1 MAHLEKSSDFLFFLF
16 HNKKIIKYG
25 DILNIKEKIENWVN
39 GKTATLIFATTT
51 GLGVQPYLG
60 FVREHSLRIIAITA
74 HRLGN
79 PRWKPFDPNVRKQI
93 EVLGGTVVE
102 EKALWAIF
110 RVAPMI
116 IAKYVVPLFGYREK
130 NWEELLAVGG
140 RVCLQIT
147 EIAIKENL
155 IKEGD
160 TAVAIAGKNAAL
172 ALKITRARP
181 PKMALLEVIFRPEIE
196 L

>member
-1 MAHLEKSSDFLFFLF
+1 M
-16 HNKKIIKYG
+16 NG
-25 DILNIKEKIENWVN
+25 DILQIKEKIENWID
-39 GKTATLIFATTT
+39 GKPATLIFAATT
-51 GLGVQPYLG
+51 GLGVQPYLD
-60 FVREHSLRIIAITA
+60 FVRKHSLRIIAITA
-74 HRLGN
+74 HKLGN

-102 EKALWAIF
+102 ERAHWAIF

-116 IAKYVVPLFGYREK
+116 IAKYIVPLFGYREK

-160 TAVAIAGKNAAL
+160 TAVAIAGENAAL

>member
-1 MAHLEKSSDFLFFLF
+1 
-16 HNKKIIKYG
+16 
-25 DILNIKEKIENWVN
+25 
-39 GKTATLIFATTT
+39 
-51 GLGVQPYLG
+51 
-60 FVREHSLRIIAITA
+60 
-74 HRLGN
+74 
-79 PRWKPFDPNVRKQI
+79 
-93 EVLGGTVVE
+93 
-102 EKALWAIF
+102 
-110 RVAPMI
+110 MI

-160 TAVAIAGKNAAL
+160 TAVAIAGENAAL
-172 ALKITRARP
+172 ALKITRTRS

-196 L
+196 F

>member
-1 MAHLEKSSDFLFFLF
+1 MNSD
-16 HNKKIIKYG
+16 ISQ
-25 DILNIKEKIENWVN
+25 IKEKIENWID
-39 GKTATLIFATTT
+39 GKPATLIFAATT
-51 GLGVQPYLG
+51 GLGVQPYLD
-60 FVREHSLRIIAITA
+60 FVREHSLRVIAITA
-74 HRLGN
+74 HKLGN
-79 PRWKPFDPNVRKQI
+79 PRWKPFDPNIRKQI

-102 EKALWAIF
+102 ERAHWAIF

-160 TAVAIAGKNAAL
+160 TTVAIAGENAAL
-172 ALKITRARP
+172 ALKITRTRP
-181 PKMALLEVIFRPEIE
+181 PKMALLEVILRPEIE